1 MNNIMNDNTLN
12 VNTLTSR
19 NKSNSSGTRNKSANK
34 TAYNFKLNKMNDAT
48 YKLRRNVMSVIYD
61 AKNRGFKL
69 PRIEVR
75 IVSGGDSEVCGYAT
89 LGNNVIHI
97 SERYSMQHT
106 DTLTGLVLHEIVH
119 AVTGFMHDD
128 DCYLMNPYLTSFP
141 DLEKTWKCFDKYINN
156 RDKKY
161 WSSIR

>member
-1 MNNIMNDNTLN
+1 MNDNTLN

-89 LGNNVIHI
+89 LGNNVMIGGQAGISGHLKIGNNVHI
-97 SERYSMQHT
+97 GGGSGVIKDISDNSKVMGYPSKNLKQFIKE
-106 DTLTGLVLHEIVH
+106 
-119 AVTGFMHDD
+119 
-128 DCYLMNPYLTSFP
+128 
-141 DLEKTWKCFDKYINN
+141 N
-156 RDKKY
+156 R
-161 WSSIR
+161 